1 MKRCII
7 LPLLA
12 LILVILACGSEVS
25 TPSQYAVTYRVTG
38 DIARASLTYETADGS
53 TEQRTVNVPWEA
65 KFTVEGGQFLYLS
78 AQNEEN
84 RGIITAEI
92 LLDGKEWKK
101 ATSDGAYVIATV
113 SGRIGE

>member
-1 MKRCII
+1 VRRWVI
-7 LPLLA
+7 LSLFAMMLA
-12 LILVILACGSEVS
+12 ILACGSEAP
-25 TPSQYAVTYRVTG
+25 TPSQHTVVYRVTG
-38 DIARASLTYETADGS
+38 NIARASLTYESGEGS
-53 TEQRTVNVPWEA
+53 TEQRTVNVPWEI
-65 KFTVEGGQFLYLS
+65 KFTVEQGQFLYLS

-84 RGIITAEI
+84 RGIIMAEI